1 MRRRQRGT
9 ASLEMVFAIPVLLL
23 LLGAAIDFAFF
34 GLVNHQLG
42 YAARVASRWGITG
55 QKPVSIDE
63 NVIPVK
69 WCGAGATPTDTRVTF
84 MRQLIAGSLGSILRA
99 DNVCIAVLSYTG
111 GYSKIGDPEPYID
124 VNGNKAYDN
133 GEPYTDIN
141 GDGSWSMDQGG
152 ASLGVGGDVTVY
164 SLRYTTTQF
173 SGLTPG
179 LPEKLNFEA
188 RIVARNEPYLT
199 K

>member
-1 MRRRQRGT
+1 MRRKRGT
-9 ASLEMVFAIPVLLL
+9 ATLEMVFAIPVLLL

-42 YAARVASRWGITG
+42 NAARVASRWGITG
-55 QKPVSIDE
+55 QKPVSIDASI
-63 NVIPVK
+63 VPVK
-69 WCGAGATPTDTRVTF
+69 WCGTGASPTDTRITF
-84 MRQLIAGSLGSILRA
+84 MRQLIAGSLGTILRR
-99 DNVCIAVLSYTG
+99 DDVCIAVLSYTG
-111 GYSKIGDPEPYID
+111 GYSQIGDPEPYID
-124 VNGNKAYDN
+124 VNGNTAYDN

-152 ASLGVGGDVTVY
+152 ASLGAGGDVTVY
-164 SLRYTTTQF
+164 SLRYTTKPF

-179 LPEKLNFEA
+179 LPERLAFEA